1 VELDNNFTVTAPIDQ
16 AWDVLLDVEKVARCL
31 PGATLEGSEDGNV
44 YAGHVKLKVGPIVV
58 TYKGTAQFLEIDA
71 DHHRA
76 VIDAS
81 GKEARGSGTAKA
93 VVTTEL
99 RDGGDHTE
107 VFVKT
112 ELNITGRP
120 AQFGRSVIADVAA
133 RLTDQF
139 AKNLA
144 AELEAP
150 APPPAAETTP
160 PEESEGGA
168 ATNGSGGGA
177 VATATSNGGPPQTA
191 SAPPPDDDVIDVLG
205 VSAGPILKRLAP
217 LALLAGLLV
226 LALVLRRR
234 RA

>member
-1 VELDNNFTVTAPIDQ
+1 MKLDNNFTVTAPIDR
-16 AWDVLLDVEKVARCL
+16 AWDVLLDVEKVARCM
-31 PGATLEGSEDGNV
+31 PGATLEGTEDGNV
-44 YAGHVKLKVGPIVV
+44 YAGNVKLKVGPIVV

-133 RLTDQF
+133 KLTDQF

-144 AELEAP
+144 AELELPIEGAD
-150 APPPAAETTP
+150 AGAT
-160 PEESEGGA
+160 EEADGGA

-177 VATATSNGGPPQTA
+177 SPNAVSNGGPPPS
-191 SAPPPDDDVIDVLG
+191 SATVPPPVDDVIDVFG
-205 VSAGPILKRLAP
+205 VSAGPVLKRLAP
-217 LALLAGLLV
+217 VALLAGLVLV
-226 LALVLRRR
+226 FVLLRRR